1 VRHDVDRP
9 GPGAI
14 GAPDGPDP
22 EVIALGETMLSVVA
36 VGERLDRAQ
45 RFHVTHG
52 GAESNLCV
60 GLARLGVSAAWVSA
74 LGEDPPGDR
83 VAAALEDEG
92 VDLRWL
98 RRDPDRQTGLM
109 LRDTRG
115 TVRYYRTGSAAS
127 GLSPS
132 DLEGVPVEAARAVV
146 VTGISA
152 LIGDGPGRAA
162 AELLRRAT
170 GLRVADANLRPR
182 LWGSHR
188 ATELIA
194 PLVAA
199 ADLVFAGEHE
209 WQAFEPGFSGA
220 DLAKRIADRGP
231 REVVVKLGPRGACAF
246 AHDGAWVEHAPEPG
260 PDVDPVGAG
269 DAFDAGYLAARL
281 RGGSIGEALAA
292 GARCGAAVAATLG
305 DTEGFPRS

>member
-1 VRHDVDRP
+1 VNAAVDRP
-9 GPGAI
+9 D
-14 GAPDGPDP
+14 PD
-22 EVIALGETMLSVVA
+22 VIALGETMLSVVA
-36 VGERLDRAQ
+36 VDAPLDRAE

-52 GAESNLCV
+52 GAESNVCV

-83 VAAALEDEG
+83 IAAALEDEG

-98 RRDPDRQTGLM
+98 RRDPERQTGLM

-115 TVRYYRTGSAAS
+115 TVRYYRVGSAAS
-127 GLSPS
+127 ALSPS
-132 DLEGVPVEAARAVV
+132 DLDGVPIEAARAVV
-146 VTGISA
+146 VSGISA
-152 LIGDGPGRAA
+152 LIGDAPGRAA
-162 AELLRRAT
+162 AELLRRAA
-170 GLRVADANLRPR
+170 GLRVVDVNLRPR
-182 LWGSHR
+182 LWGSGR

-209 WQAFEPGFSGA
+209 WRAFEPGFAGA

-231 REVVVKLGPRGACAF
+231 REVVVKLGPRGACAL
-246 AHDGAWVEHAPEPG
+246 AEDGSWVEHGPEPG
-260 PDVDPVGAG
+260 PDADPVGAG
-269 DAFDAGYLAARL
+269 DAFDAAYLAARL
-281 RGGSIGEALAA
+281 RGGSIEEALAA
-292 GARCGAAVAATLG
+292 GTRCGAAVAATLG